1 MTEVTRE
8 SAADASDFPRCAP
21 LNGVGGVR
29 HAAYVEMQRAMVM
42 WEVFG
47 DFTAAADYYAARR
60 RWLAI
65 KEKQ

>member
-1 MTEVTRE
+1 
-8 SAADASDFPRCAP
+8 
-21 LNGVGGVR
+21 
-29 HAAYVEMQRAMVM
+29 MQRAMVM